1 MKTKT
6 LTLILVCGL
15 AACSSSTG
23 RSGSEA
29 TDTAATDTA
38 ATDTAA
44 TDTAVA
50 ETTEIDD
57 AGTAVPDA
65 EPTDAESV
73 DVGEP
78 PASPPIL
85 SNGARF
91 SPGFGEGTRHV
102 QPAVAFG
109 EDGLLVV
116 AWAGFDEDGGNG
128 SGIFARP
135 FDVTGEAKA
144 LGSAERL
151 SADSAAL
158 VNEPRLCALH
168 DQPGFVAVWSV
179 DKGEPGPDGENLEV
193 QFRLLDADGR
203 ATGDT
208 VRVYTARPG
217 NHWLGDVGCD
227 PNGGFV
233 VTGVRPPAGD
243 GGFEV
248 FTVAYTSA
256 GDAVGEPFTP
266 LAVTMN
272 GQGQGF
278 PSVGVTP
285 DGTVIS
291 AFESTIGNDVAQQLA
306 AVAEKD
312 GVGTD
317 LGKLLAVVGVA
328 SSTATVSVDPK
339 TGNTMF
345 AGINDAKLILRPLDG
360 ETIGM
365 AIGLGEDPTMVTSA
379 HALAPVGGGSHALV
393 YARGTGSSVD
403 IRVTYVAKQGVDT
416 ADTAATGKFP
426 LAYSPAIAYRD
437 GRVAVAWTEAAQS
450 SEFTINAI
458 VYQSP

>member
-6 LTLILVCGL
+6 LPLALVCGL

-23 RSGSEA
+23 RAGDETADSAVADSA
-29 TDTAATDTA
+29 NTDTAF
-38 ATDTAA
+38 
-44 TDTAVA
+44 A
-50 ETTEIDD
+50 ETIDTTEIDD
-57 AGTAVPDA
+57 AGTTVSDA
-65 EPTDAESV
+65 EPTEDLSV

-78 PASPPIL
+78 PPSPPIL
-85 SNGARF
+85 SNGTRF

-102 QPAVAFG
+102 QPAVALG
-109 EDGLLVV
+109 EDGLLIV
-116 AWAGFDEDGGNG
+116 AWAGFDEDNGTGSG

-135 FDVTGEAKA
+135 FDVTGEPKA
-144 LGSAERL
+144 LESAERL
-151 SADSAAL
+151 SDGSGAL

-168 DQPGFVAVWSV
+168 DRPGFVAVWSV

-193 QFRLLDADGR
+193 RFRLLDADGR
-203 ATGDT
+203 TTGEAL
-208 VRVYTARPG
+208 RVYTARPG

-227 PNGGFV
+227 PTGGFV

-248 FTVAYTSA
+248 FTQAYTST
-256 GDAVGEPFTP
+256 GDIVGDPFTP

-291 AFESTIGNDVAQQLA
+291 AFESTIGNDVAPQLA
-306 AVAEKD
+306 AVAETD

-345 AGINDAKLILRPLDG
+345 AGINDAKLIVRPLDG

-365 AIGLGEDPTMVTSA
+365 AIGLGEEPSAVTSA

-393 YARGTGSSVD
+393 YARGTGSDVD
-403 IRVTYVAKQGVDT
+403 IRVTYVAKQGVDV
-416 ADTAATGKFP
+416 ADTAASGKFP

-437 GRVAVAWTEAAQS
+437 GRVAVAWTESVQS
-450 SEFTINAI
+450 GEFAINAI